1 MNNNTVNQLSYTLF
15 LLFFLL
21 LSSVPAHSLELP
33 IAIHG
38 EVKVLEIVE
47 NTSFT
52 NQSSTSKHY
61 KGHVKGKEGDWV
73 RISQLADGAWSG
85 LVSTGGEMHFVENEA
100 PKDRYAIESRAFS
113 SIAEHPVCGLDHGHG
128 HAHSIADVLKS
139 QSALLSAEP
148 SPAPAVLQSALLVPQ
163 AIAADFTT
171 ACTGNII
178 DGTCV
183 FADLQLVFDQEYQ
196 QALAGDVQGNTD
208 SIINMVEGY
217 YLSQFNIAFN
227 SINQVF
233 LTDATDIYTNS
244 NDASDVLDSV
254 FSRRCEQQ
262 SAGNFCRLVPSFDN
276 AGTGPSNFLQ
286 NDDSIIHFVTGRD
299 FAGTTAGVAFLGT
312 LCSPTNVGT
321 SNLSRNFGGGISLAF
336 TAAIIA
342 HEIGHN
348 FGANHD
354 GATLADEPGNT
365 TITSANASS
374 CASTGFVMAAT
385 LGPGLPADFSTCS
398 EETITQAMATN
409 INNSSCATAPIDLTI
424 SSGSFSGAA
433 NVSDSIDIEDAFIV
447 NPSQLGFLT
456 TGNSEVML
464 SSTGATI
471 EAASIAGVACTVLS
485 STQQAICSLPVASS
499 NSDIDMT
506 VSVFDNTINI
516 SATDSANALFRD
528 TNRANSNASF
538 SFAALGTPVA
548 PPSTPA
554 PATPTTP
561 DNSSSGSSESSGGG
575 GGGGGSTSLGVL
587 FILFSLAFLR
597 RRYV

>member
-1 MNNNTVNQLSYTLF
+1 MNNNTVDQLTCILF
-15 LLFFLL
+15 ILFFPLL
-21 LSSVPAHSLELP
+21 ISVSAYSLELP

-38 EVKVLEIVE
+38 EVKVLEIIE
-47 NTSFT
+47 NTSFA
-52 NQSSTSKHY
+52 NQTSTSKHY
-61 KGHVKGKEGDWV
+61 KGHVKGEEDDWV

-113 SIAEHPVCGLDHGHG
+113 SIAEHPVCGLDHSHG

-139 QSALLSAEP
+139 QSALLSAGPQP
-148 SPAPAVLQSALLVPQ
+148 SPAPAALQSALLVPQ

-196 QALAGDVQGNTD
+196 QALASDVQGNTD

-217 YLSQFNIAFN
+217 YLSLFNIAFN
-227 SINQVF
+227 NINQVF
-233 LTDATDIYTNS
+233 LTDATDIYTSS

-262 SAGNFCRLVPSFDN
+262 PASDFCRLVPSFDN
-276 AGTGPSNFLQ
+276 AGTGPSSFLQ

-385 LGPGLPADFSTCS
+385 LGPGLPAGFSTCS

-409 INNSSCATAPIDLTI
+409 INNSSCATAPVDLTI
-424 SSGSFSGAA
+424 ASGSFSGTA

-471 EAASIAGVACTVLS
+471 ETASIAGVACTVLS

-506 VSVFDNTINI
+506 VSVFDNTVNV
-516 SATDSANALFRD
+516 SATDNTNALFRD
-528 TNRANSNASF
+528 TNRANSNAFF
-538 SFAALGTPVA
+538 SFAALDTPVA
-548 PPSTPA
+548 PPSAPA
-554 PATPTTP
+554 PTTPTTP
-561 DNSSSGSSESSGGG
+561 GSTSGSSESSGG

-587 FILFSLAFLR
+587 FALFLLVFLR